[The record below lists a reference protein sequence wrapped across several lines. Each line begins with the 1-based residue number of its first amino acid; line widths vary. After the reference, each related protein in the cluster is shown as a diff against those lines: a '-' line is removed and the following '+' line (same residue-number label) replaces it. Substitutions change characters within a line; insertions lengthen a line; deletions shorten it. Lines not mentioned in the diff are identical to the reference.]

1 MTQEEL
7 DKAAADWF
15 HSITFKTDTES
26 KNSWIDWHLVPT
38 SRPVIAPP
46 KKKTTTVDIPGADGV
61 LDLSEVVAGKPTYN
75 NRTGTI
81 EFLVQN
87 GFKPWA
93 EMYSTVMNYLNGTKK
108 KMILND
114 DPDYYYEGIIIV
126 SNWVS
131 EQHYSKITIEYDLYP
146 YKFTLDGKTKL
157 L

>member
-1 MTQEEL
+1 M
-7 DKAAADWF
+7 
-15 HSITFKTDTES
+15 
-26 KNSWIDWHLVPT
+26 
-38 SRPVIAPP
+38 
-46 KKKTTTVDIPGADGV
+46 
-61 LDLSEVVAGKPTYN
+61 SEVVSGKPTYN

-114 DPDYYYEGIIIV
+114 DPNYYYEGTIIV

>member
-7 DKAAADWF
+7 DKTAADWF
-15 HSITFKTDTES
+15 HSIAFKTDTES

-46 KKKTTTVDIPGADGV
+46 KKKTTRVDIPGADGV
-61 LDLSEVVAGKPTYN
+61 LDLSEVVSGKPTYN

-114 DPDYYYEGIIIV
+114 DPDYYYEGTIIV